1 LLMDTQAKRTRYH
14 RPSPEYADTGRLVP
28 ARIKKILAITRSN
41 PCIALYR
48 HGIIPM
54 EQIRNFS
61 IIAHIDHGKS
71 TLADRII
78 EKCRLLSPRDHMD
91 QILDTMDIERERGIT
106 IKSNAITLNY
116 TSRDGKNYIFNLID
130 TPGHVD
136 FTYEVSRALAACEG
150 VLLVVDASQGVEA
163 QTIANLYLAIENNL
177 EIIPVI
183 NKIDM
188 PSADIESTKKG
199 IEMSLGLDPEGALP
213 VSAREGTGID
223 ELMEAIIAR
232 IPPPRGEVKEP
243 LKALIFDSYFDKY
256 QGAIIKVR
264 LFDGTVKRDD
274 DILFCATGKAYS
286 VNEVGIFR
294 LSLEKRDELRPGDVG
309 YIIAGIKTVMDTKIG
324 DTVTLAERPTPSPL
338 KGFKDVKPMVFSGL
352 YPVYSDEYDNLKDA
366 LYKLRLNDASLIFEA
381 DNSYALGFGF
391 RCGYLGLLH
400 MEIVQERLEREF
412 DLSLVTTAPSV
423 EYKVQLNSGSMFTID
438 NPVKMPDPG
447 SIMKIEEPFVKA
459 DIITPTEY
467 VGNIMSLVSDC
478 RGIHRHMEYID
489 TRRVQLHYELPLS
502 EIVFNFY
509 DKLKSCSRGYASFD
523 YELIDFRE
531 SNMVKVDILVNGEP
545 VDALSF
551 IVHEDKAR
559 LRGKDIITR
568 LKDIIPQHQFK
579 IPLQAAIG
587 SQIIARENI
596 SAHRKDVTAKCYG
609 GDITRKRK
617 LLEKQKEGKKRLKL
631 VGSVEIPQEAFLTI
645 LKIG

>member
-1 LLMDTQAKRTRYH
+1 
-14 RPSPEYADTGRLVP
+14 
-28 ARIKKILAITRSN
+28 
-41 PCIALYR
+41 
-48 HGIIPM
+48 M
-54 EQIRNFS
+54 ENIRNFS

-78 EKCRLLSPRDHMD
+78 EKCRLLSSREHMD

-106 IKSNAITLNY
+106 IKSNAITLDYKSRNGGNY
-116 TSRDGKNYIFNLID
+116 VFNLID

-163 QTIANLYLAIENNL
+163 QTIANLYLAMENNL

-188 PSADIESTKKG
+188 PSADIEMTKKS
-199 IEMSLGLDPEGALP
+199 IDHSLGLDPETSVP

-223 ELMEAIIAR
+223 DLMEMIIQR
-232 IPPPRGEVKEP
+232 IPPPRGNAKDP

-256 QGAIIKVR
+256 QGAVIKVR
-264 LFDGTVKRDD
+264 VFDGTVRKNDE
-274 DILFCATGKAYS
+274 ILLQSTGNTYS
-286 VNEVGIFR
+286 VNEVGVFR
-294 LSLEKRDELRPGDVG
+294 LGLEKRDSLNPGDVG

-324 DTVTLAERPTPSPL
+324 DTVTRTDNPSPSPL

-352 YPVYSDEYDNLKDA
+352 YPVYSDEYDDLKEA
-366 LYKLRLNDASLIFEA
+366 LYRLRLNDASLIFEP

-423 EYKVQLNSGSMFTID
+423 EYKIHLVNGTMITID
-438 NPVKMPDPG
+438 NPVKMPDVG
-447 SIMKIEEPFVKA
+447 SILKIEEPYVKA
-459 DIITPTEY
+459 DIITPTDY

-523 YELIDFRE
+523 YEVIDFRE
-531 SNMVKVDILVNGEP
+531 SLMVKVDILVNGEP

-551 IVHEDKAR
+551 IVHTDKAR
-559 LRGKDIITR
+559 PRGKDIITK

-587 SQIIARENI
+587 AQIIARENI
-596 SAHRKDVTAKCYG
+596 SARRKDVTAKCYG

-631 VGSVEIPQEAFLTI
+631 IGSVEVPQEAFLTI

>member
-1 LLMDTQAKRTRYH
+1 
-14 RPSPEYADTGRLVP
+14 
-28 ARIKKILAITRSN
+28 
-41 PCIALYR
+41 
-48 HGIIPM
+48 M
-54 EQIRNFS
+54 EHIRNFS

-78 EKCRLLSPRDHMD
+78 EKCRLLSPRDHID
-91 QILDTMDIERERGIT
+91 QILDTMEIERERGIT
-106 IKSNAITLNY
+106 IKSNAITLDY
-116 TSRDGKNYIFNLID
+116 TSRDGEHFIFNLID

-163 QTIANLYLAIENNL
+163 QTIANLYLAMENNL

-188 PSADIESTKKG
+188 PSADIDSTKKS
-199 IEMSLGLDPEGALP
+199 IETSLGLDPETAVP

-223 ELMEAIIAR
+223 DLMEAIIQR
-232 IPPPRGEVKEP
+232 IPPPRGDEREP

-256 QGAIIKVR
+256 QGAIVKVR
-264 LFDGTVKRDD
+264 LFEGTVKRDD
-274 DILFCATGKAYS
+274 DILLCATGKVYS
-286 VNEVGIFR
+286 VNEVGVFR
-294 LSLEKRDELRPGDVG
+294 LSLEKRDALRPGDVG

-324 DTVTLAERPTPSPL
+324 DTVTLADRQTVTPL

-366 LYKLRLNDASLIFEA
+366 LYKLRLNDASLLFEP
-381 DNSYALGFGF
+381 DNSFALGFGF

-423 EYKVQLNSGSMFTID
+423 EYKVHLNSGTMITID

-447 SIMKIEEPFVKA
+447 SIMMIEEPFVKA
-459 DIITPTEY
+459 DIITPSDY
-467 VGNIMSLVSDC
+467 MGNIMSLVSEC

-531 SNMVKVDILVNGEP
+531 SSMVKVDILVNGEP

-617 LLEKQKEGKKRLKL
+617 LLEKQKEGKKRLKQ